1 MINFLRHLIFCDEIA
16 TITSDDDFY
25 VYQSNHEFEDS
36 TIQIHEVYA
45 ISESSPWQVLKYGL
59 WNRNS
64 GLVAANVAKWIRRKD
79 LQVCKLQIEHGVQP
93 INSIFYRDSIS
104 K

>member
-1 MINFLRHLIFCDEIA
+1 MIYFLRHLIFCDEIA

-45 ISESSPWQVLKYGL
+45 ISESIPWQVLKL
-59 WNRNS
+59 RMEMVWLQQMLQS
-64 GLVAANVAKWIRRKD
+64 GLEGRI
-79 LQVCKLQIEHGVQP
+79 
-93 INSIFYRDSIS
+93 YR
-104 K
+104 